1 MAVEAYLNFNG
12 HCEEAIEFYTKAVD
26 AKVLMLMRFSDA
38 PEEMP
43 VAPGNENK
51 VMHAT
56 LEIAG
61 SNVMMS
67 DAQNAGDLKFE
78 GVSLSLQLDD
88 LAVGQARFDALA
100 EGGSIEMPFGK
111 TFWADGFGMLR
122 DRFGVS
128 WMVNVDT

>member
-1 MAVEAYLNFNG
+1 
-12 HCEEAIEFYTKAVD
+12 
-26 AKVLMLMRFSDA
+26 MRFSDA

-43 VAPGNENK
+43 VAPGSENK

-78 GVSLSLQLDD
+78 GVTLSLQVDD
-88 LAVGQARFDALA
+88 LALGRARFDALA
-100 EGGSIEMPFGK
+100 EGGTVEMPFGK